1 MTHRKFISLILAAA
15 LAVTGMTAAPV
26 QASDRDVAK
35 WVAGAVALGL
45 IGAAIADKR
54 RDDRAVTRHQ
64 GGHLPR
70 FNKGHRR
77 GHDRYDNRGHR
88 RGHDGYGNRGH
99 RRGHDSYGNR
109 GRHGAQL
116 ALPQQCRRDVR
127 VRGGVLRGY
136 GRHCLLNNYSRFN
149 ALPHRCAVETRGN
162 GRRGVVYGST
172 CLERHGFYDRN
183 SHRPNRNK

>member
-26 QASDRDVAK
+26 QAGDRDVAK

-45 IGAAIADKR
+45 IGAAIADQR
-54 RDDRAVTRHQ
+54 RDDRAVTRHR
-64 GGHLPR
+64 GGHKPR
-70 FNKGHRR
+70 FDRGHRR
-77 GHDRYDNRGHR
+77 GHDKFDDRGHR
-88 RGHDGYGNRGH
+88 RGHDGYGNRG
-99 RRGHDSYGNR
+99 
-109 GRHGAQL
+109 RHGGRF

-136 GRHCLLNNYSRFN
+136 GRHCLLNNYPRFN
-149 ALPHRCAVETRGN
+149 ALPHRCAVETRGH

-172 CLERHGFYDRN
+172 CLERHGFHDRA
-183 SHRPNRNK
+183 SIRPNRNK